1 MFHFYT
7 VSGWVL
13 VAIFLLTAI
22 PTILVIL
29 LENRNPVKSLAWILV
44 LLFLPILGFMLYLYF
59 GQDYRRQK
67 IVSKKSI
74 RRLGEI
80 PKIKAEEADLD
91 NPTLPK
97 HHQLL
102 IRLLQKNSD
111 AFPFKGNRMEVYG
124 NEKETFKMLFSAIAD
139 AKHEINIEFYIIEYD
154 VVGKQFLNLLMQK
167 ALEGVK
173 VRLIF
178 DYVGS
183 FHLKRSLQRTLRKA
197 GVEIYPFLPV
207 HFKITLRRNRVNYRN
222 HRKIIIIDGQIGFTG
237 GVNMAARYLV
247 GNKLGRWR
255 DTLLKIDGPAVFGM
269 LNAFLIDWYFV
280 SRQLLT
286 IEMLFTNIKLY
297 DFDKQN
303 IVQIVTS
310 GPDSDWESIMQGV
323 VVAITTATRYVY
335 IQTPYFMPT
344 EVVMS
349 ALQTAALSGVDVR
362 VMLPEHTDTWMTQS
376 SSYSY
381 ITQSL
386 EAGVKIYLY
395 KNAFLHSK
403 AIVIDDLLSSVG
415 SANMDFRSYEQN
427 FELNAF
433 VFDAET
439 ALSLRQLFEQDQEQ
453 CEEITL
459 EQWQNRPVSTRIK
472 ESFARLFSPLL

>member
-286 IEMLFTNIKLY
+286 IEMLFTNIKVY
-297 DFDKQN
+297 DLDKQN